1 MQFIEYIQSTGTQY
15 INTGITPTTDSSFEI
30 TLSDVQSTGAQ
41 YGEVSIFGAGYYAN
55 NRYLLTKDGGGAS
68 PIVWYYPSK
77 RRVVTDIT
85 SKHTIEIYRGS
96 ITVDGVVVS
105 SDTSI
110 GSTTF
115 GNVTLFNVAGQYYS
129 AYKLYEFKIFE
140 NNVLVFH
147 GVPCLDDSDVACLYD
162 EVSGNYFYN
171 AGSGTFTPGPVVV
184 IGHRFLI
191 ESNGDYYTISNN
203 VLTNIG
209 STLNAQL
216 FEDYGLLNIPQ
227 YSAYST
233 LTNPSILCWDND
245 SEIPM
250 TANVDGVPAPQV
262 VYSQNIDM
270 NDSTITGIDSVDIT
284 SDDDT
289 LFAMSFDNG
298 STWWNYVSNQWVLLN
313 TDTAGQT
320 KDDIEAISTSA
331 WALKVSNQIKFRFV
345 LADTNAY
352 VTKIQV
358 NFTN

>member
-1 MQFIEYIQSTGTQY
+1 MII
-15 INTGITPTTDSSFEI
+15 
-30 TLSDVQSTGAQ
+30 
-41 YGEVSIFGAGYYAN
+41 
-55 NRYLLTKDGGGAS
+55 
-68 PIVWYYPSK
+68 
-77 RRVVTDIT
+77 
-85 SKHTIEIYRGS
+85 
-96 ITVDGVVVS
+96 
-105 SDTSI
+105 
-110 GSTTF
+110 
-115 GNVTLFNVAGQYYS
+115 
-129 AYKLYEFKIFE
+129 
-140 NNVLVFH
+140 
-147 GVPCLDDSDVACLYD
+147 
-162 EVSGNYFYN
+162 
-171 AGSGTFTPGPVVV
+171 
-184 IGHRFLI
+184 IGHRYLI

-216 FEDYGLLNIPQ
+216 FADYGLLNIPQ
-227 YSAYST
+227 YSTYST
-233 LTNPSILCWDND
+233 LTSPSILCWDND
-245 SEIPM
+245 SEISM
-250 TANVDGVPAPQV
+250 MATVEGVPAPQV

-270 NDSTITGIDSVDIT
+270 SDSTITGIDSVDIT

-345 LADTNAY
+345 LAETNAY